1 MIDRQ
6 LIFKNFISK
15 KFQSSESF
23 LTFNQCIDL
32 IKDESILEQDLENT
46 DYWFNSILKI
56 TEIYIIFNHFKDNK
70 SKNYFDDLSDRINL
84 FFHDYVTTQNLYDN
98 QSLHLFFFKLFVEKP
113 EISYVTTVA
122 KFFFYTQDNFD
133 FFDKKLFDSDIY
145 VKIIQDNYLNFISI
159 SSVSNFKKTKNF
171 FIQHNILSEN
181 IFISFSRKIAFKSTT
196 TSNYTDYLPDLYDC
210 FTHIYSIS
218 NLIPIEFLYFIN
230 EYSFFSFFGNIDKFK
245 NFTDLNQFLSFFEKN
260 DNNELYNSFKILI
273 EKKEFKQKLEDF

>member
-23 LTFNQCIDL
+23 LTFNECIDL

-46 DYWFNSILKI
+46 DYWFNSILKM

-70 SKNYFDDLSDRINL
+70 SKNYFEDLTDRVDF

-113 EISYVTTVA
+113 EISVTTVT

-133 FFDKKLFDSDIY
+133 FFDKKIFDSNIY
-145 VKIIQDNYLNFISI
+145 VKIIQDNYLNFISV
-159 SSVSNFKKTKNF
+159 SSVSNFKKIKNF
-171 FIQHNILSEN
+171 FIQHHIFSEN
-181 IFISFSRKIAFKSTT
+181 VFYSVIEKFCFF
-196 TSNYTDYLPDLYDC
+196 TSYIEYLPDFYDC
-210 FTHIYSIS
+210 FTNTYLSIS
-218 NLIPIEFLYFIN
+218 NLIPIEFLYSIDQ
-230 EYSFFSFFGNIDKFK
+230 YSFFSFFERIKEFK
-245 NFTDLNQFLSFFEKN
+245 DFKDLNQFLSYFEENKY
-260 DNNELYNSFKILI
+260 NELSNSFKILI